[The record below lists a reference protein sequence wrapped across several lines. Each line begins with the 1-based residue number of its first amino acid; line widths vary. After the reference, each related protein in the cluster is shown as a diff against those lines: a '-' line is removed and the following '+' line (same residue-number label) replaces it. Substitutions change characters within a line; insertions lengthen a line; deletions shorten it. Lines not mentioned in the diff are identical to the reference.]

1 MHLTTIKTEKEYDT
15 YLNWVDEIL
24 DKKIKPDTP
33 EGKNLQNIL
42 ILIKKYEDVHYSIP
56 NPNIIP

>member
-1 MHLTTIKTEKEYDT
+1 MNLTTIKTEKEYDA
-15 YLNWVDEIL
+15 YLNLVDEML

-42 ILIKKYEDVHYSIP
+42 FLIKKYEDLHYSIP
-56 NPNIIP
+56 TPNIIP